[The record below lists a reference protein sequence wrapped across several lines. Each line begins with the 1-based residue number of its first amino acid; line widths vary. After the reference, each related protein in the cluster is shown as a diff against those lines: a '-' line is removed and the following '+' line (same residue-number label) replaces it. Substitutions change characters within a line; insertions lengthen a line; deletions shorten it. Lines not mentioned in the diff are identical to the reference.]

1 MVFSPTKANGCTK
14 CEQNQLNII
23 PSLNNIMTS
32 LVCTST
38 SLIVNVRVN
47 DVPIGSAYRM
57 CLSGSGS
64 FRHKLV
70 LWRNHGTGCYYHSI
84 SFHILPQNLIQ
95 MQFSDLV
102 VWIEH
107 PSFSQLS
114 NSPAFATL
122 AAHSPLC
129 SNTDHWPYDH
139 GVCSVT
145 GMSWYILSWLIECSL
160 RENSWDLHSGLTVRS
175 GILLS
180 DMM

>member
-70 LWRNHGTGCYYHSI
+70 LWRNHGTSCYYHSI

-107 PSFSQLS
+107 PPSHNSQIAPHLRPS
-114 NSPAFATL
+114 LLTALCVQTL
-122 AAHSPLC
+122 TIGH
-129 SNTDHWPYDH
+129 
-139 GVCSVT
+139 
-145 GMSWYILSWLIECSL
+145 MIMECAVL
-160 RENSWDLHSGLTVRS
+160 QECRD
-175 GILLS
+175 IY
-180 DMM
+180 